1 MTWQKNHIYHP
12 KLIPYRRSRPEYS
25 GQTVNCPEKM
35 IFRHDGILF
44 CTLVLTPDKPSLF
57 RRHAQVKRLADA
69 GRSNPHCHTA
79 RLRPTAELLRHDT
92 DAAVSLHQTD
102 GGDVIPAYATAEAV
116 TNGAQVVDVLC
127 RGDDFNPAPFK
138 PPTNL
143 LRQHIHPLAKGRISA
158 SADL

>member
-1 MTWQKNHIYHP
+1 MSYITVLNVP
-12 KLIPYRRSRPEYS
+12 GTRLEYS
-25 GQTVNCPEKM
+25 GQTVHCQEKM
-35 IFRHDGILF
+35 IFRHNGILF
-44 CTLVLTPDKPSLF
+44 YALLFTPDKPAFL
-57 RRHAQVKRLADA
+57 RCHAQAKHMVDA
-69 GRSNPHCHTA
+69 GRINPHCHTA
-79 RLRPTAELLRHDT
+79 PLRATTELLRHNT
-92 DAAVSLHQTD
+92 NAAISVHQPD